1 MLLVDSDDKETS
13 CSTIDTNAIS
23 VLNSQTIYCDNTTG
37 ALPNNTRIRVK
48 SERTD
53 GVSAP
58 DIQLKSGHVRFTA
71 SNSPPPARMFMP
83 ILPDEFSG
91 KLTVPQL
98 F

>member
-48 SERTD
+48 LARED
-53 GVSAP
+53 GVPAP

-71 SNSPPPARMFMP
+71 SNSPPPARMYMP

-91 KLTVPQL
+91 K
-98 F
+98 